1 MYLEAGKKCQELKT
15 TNMSKIHQMEQLS
28 RVHDLKF
35 KIVSYMNRT
44 DYIYGTCNH
53 QQIAR
58 SKFPFERFD
67 SIVIVVHAC
76 PIAI

>member
-35 KIVSYMNRT
+35 KIVSFMVHE
-44 DYIYGTCNH
+44 I
-53 QQIAR
+53 I
-58 SKFPFERFD
+58 SKLQD
-67 SIVIVVHAC
+67 QN
-76 PIAI
+76 

>member
-35 KIVSYMNRT
+35 KIVSFMVHE
-44 DYIYGTCNH
+44 I
-53 QQIAR
+53 I
-58 SKFPFERFD
+58 SKLEDQNFHL
-67 SIVIVVHAC
+67 SALIQL
-76 PIAI
+76 